1 VEVKSE
7 MKAIVSKIEVSAGAQ
22 VAADDVLMILES
34 MKMEIP
40 VPAPMAG
47 WVRSIAVTEG
57 ASVEEDEV
65 LVVLD
70 LS

>member
-1 VEVKSE
+1 MEVKSE
-7 MKAIVSKIEVSAGAQ
+7 MKAVVSKIEVSAGTQ

-47 WVRSIAVTEG
+47 RVRSIAVTEG
-57 ASVEEDEV
+57 AIVEEDEV